1 MGAITKA
8 WVVIA
13 DSAVDADSPV
23 DQALMT
29 GLRDDLVHLREW
41 LGASYFAGAVQDHNH
56 DGVNSALVTGSGES
70 LLKNGGFEDGTTS
83 WTTTAFT
90 GGTVAINTA
99 NDLEGTQ
106 ALGFTSA
113 STANGGGDALS
124 AEVKVAGNAPYR
136 CAALVKASVANVSSK
151 VEVVWYNKA
160 LSQISV
166 DTIYTATST
175 PTTATQVGKIV
186 VAPSTARYA
195 RVRIT
200 GGVPGSGT
208 SAGSIYFDAL
218 RLAAAAD
225 RGIRPSDTVVNAMQ
239 FPMLA
244 ISNGTSKSCTL
255 ISQHV
260 GRVRIKWA
268 VNNTGYGT
276 VGLAKN
282 GTDIVGAASGDE
294 HDCAIGD
301 AFKVTGSGT
310 SGQDLEVT
318 SYTLCGDVG

>member
-1 MGAITKA
+1 MTAITKA

-175 PTTATQVGKIV
+175 PTTATPVGKIV
-186 VAPSTARYA
+186 VSPATARYA

-225 RGIRPSDTVVNAMQ
+225 RGIRPSDTVVAGMEQKVVAPNTVTKT
-239 FPMLA
+239 
-244 ISNGTSKSCTL
+244 ISL
-255 ISQHV
+255 WSQHV
-260 GRVRIKWA
+260 GRLRVKWTVA
-268 VNNTGYGT
+268 NPIYGT
-276 VGLAKN
+276 VTLKKN
-282 GTDIVGAASGDE
+282 GTTIGGAASGDD

-301 AFKVTGSGT
+301 QFSVDAAGT
-310 SGQDLEVT
+310 SASGDLELLT
-318 SYTLCGDVG
+318 FHLCGDVG